1 MAETT
6 NIFNASSGLSQALQP
21 KLAILAMN
29 GTSPVSIFTDIAA
42 AQGLTPEA
50 KEKKE
55 REDRRFWRHL
65 EELHQEQQRFMQQLD
80 RLNVAAAEAL
90 RENEEKL
97 RNAREKLDD
106 MRERAYKIT
115 MPDGTVVSVF
125 RDGDK
130 VRNETGAL
138 VSPDVVRAGD
148 LPANAP
154 TWKDWTEGNKVVG
167 DLEREHDSIVK
178 YQQTLEGAQEKA
190 ASGDLSADE
199 LDALE
204 RNVQKG
210 MPESARRQY
219 GAAYP
224 DDPLPAAEETPS
236 LARPFMRAAEYD
248 PAPAANDP
256 APEIRRPAASAPAPM

>member
-1 MAETT
+1 M
-6 NIFNASSGLSQALQP
+6 
-21 KLAILAMN
+21 
-29 GTSPVSIFTDIAA
+29 
-42 AQGLTPEA
+42 
-50 KEKKE
+50 
-55 REDRRFWRHL
+55 
-65 EELHQEQQRFMQQLD
+65 
-80 RLNVAAAEAL
+80 
-90 RENEEKL
+90 
-97 RNAREKLDD
+97 REK
-106 MRERAYKIT
+106 AYKIT

-178 YQQTLEGAQEKA
+178 YQQTLEGAQERA

-210 MPESARRQY
+210 MPESVRRQY

-224 DDPLPAAEETPS
+224 DDPLPAPGDTASGPNLS
-236 LARPFMRAAEYD
+236 RPFTAAATGDE
-248 PAPAANDP
+248 PGPAANDP
-256 APEIRRPAASAPAPM
+256 TPELRRPAVSAPAPM